1 MKISCQE
8 ASNICN
14 KSQYK
19 EASFW
24 DIIKLRIH
32 LLYCKACK
40 QYSKKNSE
48 LTSMCDRAGLTM
60 LTKDE
65 KERMKRDLEEKL

>member
-24 DIIKLRIH
+24 DIVKLRIH

-60 LTKDE
+60 LSKDD
-65 KERMKRDLEEKL
+65 KERMKRDLEKKF

>member
-24 DIIKLRIH
+24 DIVKLRIH
-32 LLYCKACK
+32 LLYCKTCK

-65 KERMKRDLEEKL
+65 KEQMKRDLEEKL

>member
-1 MKISCQE
+1 MKITCQE

-24 DIIKLRIH
+24 DIVKLRIH

-60 LTKDE
+60 LSKDD
-65 KERMKRDLEEKL
+65 KERMKRDLEKKI

>member
-32 LLYCKACK
+32 LLYCKTCK

-65 KERMKRDLEEKL
+65 KEQMKRDLEEKL

>member
-1 MKISCQE
+1 MENTRQE
-8 ASNICN
+8 GTNICN
-14 KSQYK
+14 QTKNQ

-24 DIIKLRIH
+24 DIVKLRIH

-60 LTKDE
+60 LSKDD
-65 KERMKRDLEEKL
+65 KERMKRDLEKKF

>member
-24 DIIKLRIH
+24 DIVKLRIH
-32 LLYCKACK
+32 LLYCKTCK

>member
-1 MKISCQE
+1 MKITCEE
-8 ASNICN
+8 ASSICD

-24 DIIKLRIH
+24 DIFKLRIH

-40 QYSKKNSE
+40 AYSKKNSE
-48 LTSMCDRAGLTM
+48 LTSMCDRAGLNM
-60 LTKDE
+60 LSKDD
-65 KERMKRDLEEKL
+65 KDRMKRDLEQKL

>member
-1 MKISCQE
+1 MKITCQE

-24 DIIKLRIH
+24 DIVKLRIH

-60 LTKDE
+60 LTKDD
-65 KERMKRDLEEKL
+65 KERMKRDLEKKI

>member
-1 MKISCQE
+1 MKITCQE

-24 DIIKLRIH
+24 DIVKLRIH
-32 LLYCKACK
+32 LLYCKTCK

-60 LTKDE
+60 LSKDD
-65 KERMKRDLEEKL
+65 KDRMKRDLEKKF

>member
-1 MKISCQE
+1 MKITCQE

-24 DIIKLRIH
+24 DIVKLRIH
-32 LLYCKACK
+32 LLYCKTCK

-60 LTKDE
+60 ISKDD
-65 KERMKRDLEEKL
+65 KERMKRDLEKKF

>member
-1 MKISCQE
+1 MKITCQE

-24 DIIKLRIH
+24 DIVKLRIH

-60 LTKDE
+60 LSKDD
-65 KERMKRDLEEKL
+65 KERMKRDLEKKF

>member
-1 MKISCQE
+1 MKITCQE

-24 DIIKLRIH
+24 DIVKLRIH
-32 LLYCKACK
+32 LLYCKTCK

-60 LTKDE
+60 LSKDD
-65 KERMKRDLEEKL
+65 KERMKRDLEKKF